1 MRTSSAIAASCS
13 FLPLSTRYASL
24 IIGQRYRER
33 GSRWEGRMKSVALY
47 SLFSSNNGEW
57 KPVWQMQYIAPANL
71 SRSHARL
78 SFHRDA
84 LASFD
89 TFTNYITQFLLYLA
103 NIYKICSKK
112 KEMTSDKIRCGINS
126 VIMAIYTKKMGL

>member
-1 MRTSSAIAASCS
+1 
-13 FLPLSTRYASL
+13 
-24 IIGQRYRER
+24 
-33 GSRWEGRMKSVALY
+33 
-47 SLFSSNNGEW
+47 
-57 KPVWQMQYIAPANL
+57 MQYIAPANL

-89 TFTNYITQFLLYLA
+89 TFTNYNTQFLLYLA